1 MGNLESKLTPYY
13 EIVNEETSN
22 NASPSGK
29 SFQDYNF
36 NPNNLSIW
44 SIKRANVNNTQN
56 KNATL
61 FEFINSSGKNS
72 DSSKNKQNFQLALN
86 QIKII
91 KTVRHPNIVKYLYS
105 EEPSSLNHHNL
116 KCILITES
124 IRPLNSLIET
134 LNKEQIIRGL
144 YCITNSLAFLHDK
157 LRISHNNI
165 NKLCV
170 YSNSKQIWKLNDFEL
185 SIAFDDLNKE
195 SLRQIYD
202 LKSKNSITPEEEA
215 AFGNIENNR
224 YDLDLILKQYPH
236 SIDAYG
242 WSFLMIDILFSNDKK
257 SSSLANNK
265 LMKTNSTMNMID
277 DIDGDFDEDY
287 DDESLRDLEL
297 YLNKDPKLRPSMNEA
312 LNLKLFELYRDS
324 STSNSSNLSENNTN
338 DSSADLKDL
347 SNQSNFDPFKLT
359 NLDDLENNLTKLVDY
374 LSELVKNEKETK
386 KPNKILPNL
395 QLNEKL
401 IDFLLSPFM
410 FFSPNVTKQIFP
422 SLFIPKEE
430 YTKFKNNSLNM
441 IYYHNCLN
449 NSNIYHEE
457 NDVNILKPFIDL
469 DKYKAIVLPRILN
482 LFSMRSMQIRI
493 VLLEYFPFYIQY
505 INDFDTLRYE
515 ILPEVSIF
523 KIFIVCLT
531 VHLF

>member
-61 FEFINSSGKNS
+61 FEFVNNCGKNS
-72 DSSKNKQNFQLALN
+72 DSNKNKQNLQLALN

-105 EEPSSLNHHNL
+105 EEPSSSHNL
-116 KCILITES
+116 KCLLITES

-144 YCITNSLAFLHDK
+144 YCITSSLTFLHEK
-157 LRISHNNI
+157 LKISHNNV
-165 NKLCV
+165 NKSCI
-170 YSNSKQIWKLNDFEL
+170 YSNSKQIWKLSDFEL
-185 SIAFDDLNKE
+185 SISFNDLSKE
-195 SLRQIYD
+195 TLRQIYD
-202 LKSKNSITPEEEA
+202 LKCKNSITPEEESV
-215 AFGNIENNR
+215 FGNIENNR

-236 SIDAYG
+236 TIDAYA
-242 WSFLMIDILFSNDKK
+242 WSFLMIDILFNNDKK
-257 SSSLANNK
+257 KSYSSNQK
-265 LMKTNSTMNMID
+265 LTKTNSTMNMID
-277 DIDGDFDEDY
+277 DIEGDYGDEEY
-287 DDESLRDLEL
+287 EDESLKDLEL
-297 YLNKDPKLRPSMNEA
+297 YLNKDPQQRPNMNEA
-312 LNLKLFELYRDS
+312 LNLKLFDLYRDS
-324 STSNSSNLSENNTN
+324 STNNSSYLSENNTN
-338 DSSADLKDL
+338 DSSSDIKDI
-347 SNQSNFDPFKLT
+347 SNQSNFDPFKLN
-359 NLDDLENNLTKLVDY
+359 NLDDLENNLTKLIEH
-374 LSELVKNEKETK
+374 LNEIVKSEKETK
-386 KPNKILPNL
+386 KSAKALPNL

-410 FFSPNVTKQIFP
+410 FFSTNVTRQIFP

-430 YTKFKNNSLNM
+430 YKKFKNNSLNM

-449 NSNIYHEE
+449 NSSLYQEE
-457 NDVNILKPFIDL
+457 NSNNILKPFIDL

-505 INDFDTLRYE
+505 INDFDTLKYE
-515 ILPEVSIF
+515 ILPEVINLRITF
-523 KIFIVCLT
+523 CNL
-531 VHLF
+531 